1 MTRPY
6 VRVPLLVGAAALAAM
21 LSWPTAA
28 PLAGDDPSPEQRTR
42 IEAVLQQ
49 MGFTSWGDIERE
61 DDGRVWEVDD
71 ARGADGRKYDLKLS
85 GTDLRELSRKLDD

>member
-1 MTRPY
+1 
-6 VRVPLLVGAAALAAM
+6 M